1 MTDQLMETFKLE
13 AADLLAELEAGL
25 LELEEKPGNRNPIGR
40 VFRTLHSLKGSS
52 AMVGLDQ
59 IASFAHEV
67 EDVFELVRNEEI
79 KVTKGLIN
87 LTLAAVD
94 EIRRM
99 LGAADTEAGDGGPLN
114 QRIEEIIDQL
124 KKLTAS
130 GGQSEGITPEVIS
143 IQKPPGGET
152 AKPFQT
158 ESPSAGEYAI
168 YRIFFRPF
176 SEILS
181 KGSNPILLLNELH
194 GLGECNAVARLDAI
208 PLLDELNPEECHT
221 SWDVILTTR
230 EGIDAIRDVFIFV
243 EDDCELKIEVVEELI
258 FGEEPEPRRL
268 GEILVDRGDV
278 EPKQIAKILSNQ
290 KRIGERLVESGLVST
305 GKIQAAL
312 AEQQHV
318 REMRDRARKEQA
330 VSTVRVPAA
339 RLDSLVDLVGEL
351 VTVQASLSQLATN
364 KKIPELRAI
373 AEHVDRLT
381 AELRD
386 STMSIRMLPIGATFN
401 KFNRLVRDLSAELGK
416 EVILTTDGA
425 ETELDKTVIERIHD
439 PLVHLIRN
447 SIDHGIEPPDIRVS
461 NGKGRQGT
469 VHLSA
474 IHSGAHVLIS
484 IKDDGAGLNK
494 AAIRKKAIEN
504 DLISPDV
511 ELSEREVFGLIFAPG
526 FSTAGKV
533 TNVSGRGVGM
543 DVVKRGIE
551 ALHGAIDIESRTGA
565 GTTITLKLPLTLAIV
580 YGLLVKIAD
589 ANFVLPLSIVE
600 ECVELT
606 STAAA
611 ASHGRQITFIRGE
624 IVPYIRLRERFSIEG
639 SAPPVEQIVV
649 TETMGGKVGLVVDK
663 VIGEHQT
670 VIKNLGKIY
679 KNVTGVSGAT
689 ILGDGTVA
697 LIVDVPQIVQGAI
710 TLEEGSVH

>member
-1 MTDQLMETFKLE
+1 MIDQFRETFKSE

-25 LELEEKPGNRNPIGR
+25 LELEEKPEDRNTIGR
-40 VFRTLHSLKGSS
+40 VFRAMHTIKGSS
-52 AMVGLDQ
+52 AMVGLDE

-67 EDVFELVRNEEI
+67 ENVFELVRLQQVS
-79 KVTKGLIN
+79 VTRELID
-87 LTLAAVD
+87 LTLEAGD
-94 EIRRM
+94 EIRNLLRESDT
-99 LGAADTEAGDGGPLN
+99 AAWDEAPFYH
-114 QRIEEIIDQL
+114 RTEEIIQRL
-124 KKLTAS
+124 KKLTVS
-130 GGQSEGITPEVIS
+130 GDESEELTPEVIS
-143 IQKPPGGET
+143 IEKRPGGET
-152 AKPFQT
+152 AKPFPT
-158 ESPSAGEYAI
+158 ESPAIGEYAT

-181 KGSNPILLLNELH
+181 KGSNPVLLLNELR
-194 GLGECNAVARLDAI
+194 GLGECNAVASLDSI

-230 EGIDAIRDVFIFV
+230 ESIDVIRDVFIFV
-243 EDDCELKIEVVEELI
+243 EDDCELKIEVVEKHI
-258 FGEEPEPRRL
+258 IGEDPEPRKL
-268 GEILVDRGDV
+268 GEILADRGDV
-278 EPKQIAKILSNQ
+278 VPEQIAEVLGKQ
-290 KRIGERLVESGLVST
+290 KRIGEMLVESGLVST
-305 GKIQAAL
+305 GKIEAAL

-318 REMRDRARKEQA
+318 SEMRDRAQQEQTA
-330 VSTVRVPAA
+330 ATVRVPAA
-339 RLDSLVDLVGEL
+339 KLDSLVDLVGEL
-351 VTVQASLSQLATN
+351 VTVQASLSQLAL
-364 KKIPELRAI
+364 KKKMPELRSI

-386 STMSIRMLPIGATFN
+386 STMSIRMLPIGTTFS

-416 EVILTTDGA
+416 EVTLTTDGA

-461 NGKGRQGT
+461 NGKQRQGT
-469 VHLSA
+469 VHLAA

-484 IKDDGAGLNK
+484 IDDDGAGLNK
-494 AAIRKKAIEN
+494 AAIRKKAVEN
-504 DLISPDV
+504 GLLSPDA

-526 FSTAGKV
+526 FSTAGTV

-551 ALHGAIDIESRTGA
+551 ALRGAIDITSREGS

-580 YGLLVKIAD
+580 DGLLVKIAD

-606 STAAA
+606 RNTAAA
-611 ASHGRQITFIRGE
+611 NHGRQITSIRGE
-624 IVPYIRLRERFSIEG
+624 IVPYIRLRERFSIDG
-639 SAPPVEQIVV
+639 PAPPIEQIVV
-649 TETMGGKVGLVVDK
+649 TETMGGRIGFVVDK
-663 VIGEHQT
+663 VIGQHQT
-670 VIKNLGKIY
+670 VIKNMGKIY
-679 KNVTGVSGAT
+679 RNVKGVSGAT

-697 LIVDVPQIVQGAI
+697 LIVDVPQIVQGAAA
-710 TLEEGSVH
+710 LEDGPVH

>member
-1 MTDQLMETFKLE
+1 MIDQLREVFKSE

-25 LELEEKPGNRNPIGR
+25 LELEKKPGNRNAVGR
-40 VFRTLHSLKGSS
+40 VFRALHTLKGSS
-52 AMVGLDQ
+52 AMAGWNK
-59 IASFAHEV
+59 IAPFAHEV
-67 EDVFELVRNEEI
+67 ESVFELVRIEQVS
-79 KVTKGLIN
+79 VTKELID
-87 LTLAAVD
+87 LILAAGD

-99 LGAADTEAGDGGPLN
+99 LGEADTNAWDEAPSG
-114 QRIEEIIDQL
+114 QRTGEIVQQL

-130 GGQSEGITPEVIS
+130 GGESEEIPSEVIS
-143 IQKPPGGET
+143 IGEGPGGKT
-152 AKPFQT
+152 AIPFPT
-158 ESPSAGEYAI
+158 ESPAAGEYAT

-176 SEILS
+176 AEILS
-181 KGSNPILLLNELH
+181 KGSNPVLLLNELH
-194 GLGECNAVARLDAI
+194 GLGVCNASACLDSI
-208 PLLDELNPEECHT
+208 PLLDELNAEECHT

-230 EGIDAIRDVFIFV
+230 GGFDAIRDVFIFV
-243 EDDCELKIEVVEELI
+243 EDDCELKIEVVEQRM
-258 FGEEPEPRRL
+258 FGEDPEPRKL

-278 EPKQIAKILSNQ
+278 VPEQIAQILD
-290 KRIGERLVESGLVST
+290 KKKLIGEMLVESGLVS
-305 GKIQAAL
+305 KSKVQAAL

-318 REMRDRARKEQA
+318 REMHDRARQEQTA
-330 VSTVRVPAA
+330 ATVRVPAE

-351 VTVQASLSQLATN
+351 VTVQASLSRLAMH
-364 KKIPELRAI
+364 KKIPELRSI

-386 STMSIRMLPIGATFN
+386 STMSIRMLPIGTTFS
-401 KFNRLVRDLSAELGK
+401 KFNRLVRDLSSELGK
-416 EVILTTDGA
+416 EVILTIDGA

-447 SIDHGIEPPDIRVS
+447 SIDHGIESPGVRAS
-461 NGKGRQGT
+461 NGKPRQGT

-474 IHSGAHVLIS
+474 IHSGANVLIS
-484 IKDDGAGLNK
+484 IEDDGAGLNK
-494 AAIRKKAIEN
+494 EAIRKKAVEN
-504 DLISPDV
+504 GLISPDV
-511 ELSEREVFGLIFAPG
+511 ELSEKEVFGLIFAPG

-543 DVVKRGIE
+543 DVVKSGVE
-551 ALHGAIDIESRTGA
+551 ALRGAIDIASREGA

-580 YGLLVKIAD
+580 DGLLVKIAD

-606 STAAA
+606 NGGGAAG
-611 ASHGRQITFIRGE
+611 HGRQVTFIRGE
-624 IVPYIRLRERFSIEG
+624 IVPYIRLRERFSIDG
-639 SAPPVEQIVV
+639 PAPPIEQIVV
-649 TETMGGKVGLVVDK
+649 TETMGGRVGFVVDK

-679 KNVTGVSGAT
+679 SKVRGVSGAT

-710 TLEEGSVH
+710 ALEERSVH

>member
-1 MTDQLMETFKLE
+1 MIDQLREVFKSE

-25 LELEEKPGNRNPIGR
+25 LELEEKPGDRDAVGR
-40 VFRTLHSLKGSS
+40 VFRVLHTLKGSS
-52 AMVGLDQ
+52 AMAGWDN

-67 EDVFELVRNEEI
+67 ENVFELVRIE
-79 KVTKGLIN
+79 KVSVTKELID
-87 LTLAAVD
+87 LILAAGD
-94 EIRRM
+94 EIRHM
-99 LGAADTEAGDGGPLN
+99 LREAETEAWEEAPLG
-114 QRIEEIIDQL
+114 QRTGEIVEQL
-124 KKLTAS
+124 KKLTLS
-130 GGQSEGITPEVIS
+130 SSESEEVTPEVFS
-143 IQKPPGGET
+143 VGERPGGKT
-152 AKPFQT
+152 AKHFST
-158 ESPSAGEYAI
+158 ETPTAGEYAT

-181 KGSNPILLLNELH
+181 KGSNPVLLLNELR
-194 GLGECNAVARLDAI
+194 GLGECNASACLDSI
-208 PLLDELNPEECHT
+208 PLLDELNAEECHT

-230 EGIDAIRDVFIFV
+230 EGLDAIRDVFIFV
-243 EDDCELKIEVVEELI
+243 EDDCELKIEVVGKRN
-258 FGEEPEPRRL
+258 FGEDLEPRKL

-278 EPKQIAKILSNQ
+278 VPEQIVRILD
-290 KRIGERLVESGLVST
+290 KKKLIGEMLVESGLVSES
-305 GKIQAAL
+305 KVQAAL
-312 AEQQHV
+312 AEQRHV
-318 REMRDRARKEQA
+318 RKMHDRAGQEQTA
-330 VSTVRVPAA
+330 ATVRVPAD

-351 VTVQASLSQLATN
+351 VTVQASLSRLAMN
-364 KKIPELRAI
+364 KKIPELRSI

-416 EVILTTDGA
+416 EVTLTTDGA

-461 NGKGRQGT
+461 NGKERQGR

-474 IHSGAHVLIS
+474 VHSGAHVLIS
-484 IKDDGAGLNK
+484 IEDDGAGLNK

-504 DLISPDV
+504 SLISPDV
-511 ELSEREVFGLIFAPG
+511 DLSEKEVFGLIFAPG

-551 ALHGAIDIESRTGA
+551 ALRGAIDIASREGA

-580 YGLLVKIAD
+580 DGLLVKIAD
-589 ANFVLPLSIVE
+589 ANFVLPLSVVE

-606 STAAA
+606 STTAAA
-611 ASHGRQITFIRGE
+611 GHGRQVAFIRGE

-639 SAPPVEQIVV
+639 PAPPIEQIVV

-679 KNVTGVSGAT
+679 MSVTGVSGAT

-697 LIVDVPQIVQGAI
+697 LIVDVPRIVRGALA
-710 TLEEGSVH
+710 LEEGSVH